1 MKIGIGYDVHALVA
15 NRKLIIGGVEIPYDK
30 GLDGHSDADVLIH
43 AVMDSLIG
51 AMGLG
56 DIGKLFPDT
65 DMKFKDIDSRI
76 LLREVVRAMKKNNF
90 MLGNLDVVII
100 AQKPKMSS
108 YIEKMK
114 KNLAR
119 DLETDVLNIN
129 IKATTT
135 ECLGF
140 EGRGEGIASQAV
152 CLLENKENQWNKAIY

>member
-114 KNLAR
+114 KNLAE

-135 ECLGF
+135 EHLGF

-152 CLLENKENQWNKAIY
+152 CLLENKENQ

>member
-76 LLREVVRAMKKNNF
+76 LLREVVTAMKKNNF

-114 KNLAR
+114 KNLAE

-135 ECLGF
+135 EHLGF

-152 CLLENKENQWNKAIY
+152 CLLENKENQ

>member
-90 MLGNLDVVII
+90 MLGNLDVVIV

-114 KNLAR
+114 KNLAE

-135 ECLGF
+135 EHLGF

-152 CLLENKENQWNKAIY
+152 CLLENKENQ

>member
-90 MLGNLDVVII
+90 MLGNLDVVIV

-114 KNLAR
+114 KNLAE